1 MEVDKILNE
10 IMPGLKSSLISEI
23 RTALMNGIKDELAE
37 LISEKLLSDEKNS
50 FKNKILKEV
59 ADRKKVDETIKELEG
74 QIASKDLEL
83 IAKENELKAINNKKL
98 IKNVVSELEF
108 KPHNLEMLESMI
120 DTKGDIKEEQI
131 KKQIEKMY
139 EDYPFMFYKQS
150 NNQIQGNGDI
160 INKISSPNN
169 NVNFNN
175 QTTNSAAS
183 IADEIKSLYGG
194 FQG

>member
-10 IMPGLKSSLISEI
+10 IMPSLKSSLISEI

-59 ADRKKVDETIKELEG
+59 ADRKKIDETIKELEG

-83 IAKENELKAINNKKL
+83 IAKENELKAINNKKI
-98 IKNVVSELEF
+98 IKKVVNELEF
-108 KPHNLEMLESMI
+108 KPHNLEMLEGMI

-139 EDYPFMFYKQS
+139 EDYPFMFFKQS

-169 NVNFNN
+169 NVNFNA
-175 QTTNSAAS
+175 QTTNSATS

>member
-10 IMPGLKSSLISEI
+10 IMPSLKSSLISEI

-83 IAKENELKAINNKKL
+83 TAKENELKAINNKKL

-175 QTTNSAAS
+175 QNINSATS

>member
-10 IMPGLKSSLISEI
+10 IMPSLKSSLISEI

-59 ADRKKVDETIKELEG
+59 ADRKKIDETIKELEG

-83 IAKENELKAINNKKL
+83 TTKENELKAINNKKI
-98 IKNVVSELEF
+98 IKKVVNELEF
-108 KPHNLEMLESMI
+108 KPHNLEMLEGMI

-139 EDYPFMFYKQS
+139 EDYPFMFFKQS

-175 QTTNSAAS
+175 QNANSATS

>member
-10 IMPGLKSSLISEI
+10 IMPSLKSSLISEI

-59 ADRKKVDETIKELEG
+59 ADRKKIDETIKELEG

-83 IAKENELKAINNKKL
+83 TTKENELKAINNKKI
-98 IKNVVSELEF
+98 IKKVVNELEF
-108 KPHNLEMLESMI
+108 KPHNLEMLEGMI

-139 EDYPFMFYKQS
+139 EDYPFMFFKQS

-169 NVNFNN
+169 NVNFNA
-175 QTTNSAAS
+175 QTTNSATS

>member
-10 IMPGLKSSLISEI
+10 IMPSLKSSLISEI

-83 IAKENELKAINNKKL
+83 TAKENELKAINNKKL

-169 NVNFNN
+169 NVNFNS
-175 QTTNSAAS
+175 QTTDSATS
-183 IADEIKSLYGG
+183 IADEIKSMYGG

>member
-10 IMPGLKSSLISEI
+10 IMPSLKSSLISEI

-98 IKNVVSELEF
+98 IKNVVGELEF

>member
-10 IMPGLKSSLISEI
+10 IMPSLKSSLISEI

-83 IAKENELKAINNKKL
+83 TAKENELKAINNKKL
-98 IKNVVSELEF
+98 IKNVVGELEF

-169 NVNFNN
+169 NVNFNS
-175 QTTNSAAS
+175 QTTNSATS